1 MLKQTRIVKVVSKAR
16 FWASSFL
23 LGMLILEFQGTRRA
37 VAEEL
42 AETRDSLSGEVFGLE
57 QLNSSGIRPYGLLLG
72 GFVANLEGGNRT
84 GSVGEGLL
92 DFGVDIDFEEMGGW
106 SGASLHLGAFAIFG
120 DDPSEHLVG
129 DFNAVSNIAAF
140 NTVRLF
146 QAWLQKEWRDGAI
159 AMRIGQIAADDDFMV
174 SENAGL
180 FLNSAFGPL
189 PTESGNIGAPIFPLG
204 SPGLWGSVRITENT
218 YFQIGVYSG
227 DAGQEEINDHGL
239 EFGLGGDRGYVIF
252 LEGGTEVEIRGLPG
266 VYKVGGFYHTGDFE
280 DFGSGRTGSGNSS
293 LYFAAD
299 QALFSE
305 SDADQ
310 GLGSFLRFGYSPS
323 EERNTVRLYSDFGL
337 TYGGLLPGRNSDV
350 LGIAFSITRFGD
362 DFLETVSGVGR
373 PPAKTERILELTYQI
388 PISPNITLQPDLQLI
403 LDPLEGQSDAVVF
416 GLRVEAAF

>member
-180 FLNSAFGPL
+180 FLNSAFWPIAYRIRQYRRPHF
-189 PTESGNIGAPIFPLG
+189 PTGLSRSLG
-204 SPGLWGSVRITENT
+204 LS
-218 YFQIGVYSG
+218 Q
-227 DAGQEEINDHGL
+227 DH
-239 EFGLGGDRGYVIF
+239 
-252 LEGGTEVEIRGLPG
+252 
-266 VYKVGGFYHTGDFE
+266 
-280 DFGSGRTGSGNSS
+280 
-293 LYFAAD
+293 
-299 QALFSE
+299 
-305 SDADQ
+305 
-310 GLGSFLRFGYSPS
+310 
-323 EERNTVRLYSDFGL
+323 
-337 TYGGLLPGRNSDV
+337 
-350 LGIAFSITRFGD
+350 
-362 DFLETVSGVGR
+362 
-373 PPAKTERILELTYQI
+373 
-388 PISPNITLQPDLQLI
+388 
-403 LDPLEGQSDAVVF
+403 
-416 GLRVEAAF
+416 